1 MTIYLGNTSTVA
13 MVEYTNW
20 FTGKVPCFDSSGN
33 PDLAVNGLQV
43 WITAS
48 AINGGDGVYT
58 ASISKSGE
66 LEAPI
71 QP

>member
-20 FTGKVPCFDSSGN
+20 FTGKVPCFDASGN
-33 PDLAVNGLQV
+33 PVLGVNGRQM

-58 ASISKSGE
+58 ASISQSGA
-66 LEAPI
+66 LEAPL